1 MFAGR
6 LLSPKPASVAAGA
19 AGISG
24 SAHRPPAATFAFP
37 QADSVAASRVM
48 PSFPRPP
55 RFAEG
60 ISVLRG
66 KSIFWIDKV
75 LALYIAALCRGIAN
89 PLKLPVAAA
98 AGCLQEVGC
107 LQGACLAR
115 NPQVLRQAPQEISGS
130 AHRPPA
136 ATFAFRQ
143 AGSVAASRVMP
154 PFPRPPRFAEGI
166 FRRWRIRKGRA
177 KRHISPRATVSR
189 FFVASVE
196 YARGMLY
203 KVGFIFTCGD
213 CGSAHMRYW

>member
-1 MFAGR
+1 MQGVGFLQGVFSTRNLRMPRQAPQGT
-6 LLSPKPASVAAGA
+6 
-19 AGISG
+19 SG
-24 SAHRPPAATFAFP
+24 SAHRSPAATFAFP

-48 PSFPRPP
+48 PSFLRPP

-66 KSIFWIDKV
+66 NKV

-196 YARGMLY
+196 YARGMLH

-213 CGSAHMRYW
+213 CDSVRMRYL

>member
-1 MFAGR
+1 
-6 LLSPKPASVAAGA
+6 
-19 AGISG
+19 
-24 SAHRPPAATFAFP
+24 
-37 QADSVAASRVM
+37 M
-48 PSFPRPP
+48 PSFPHPP
-55 RFAEG
+55 RFAEE
-60 ISVLRG
+60 ISV
-66 KSIFWIDKV
+66 FWGNKV
-75 LALYIAALCRGIAN
+75 LHIAALCRGITKS
-89 PLKLPVAAA
+89 LKPRCNGGGL
-98 AGCLQEVGC
+98 LQRVGC